1 MREYVI
7 SFPYSK
13 PNKPLPIWKVLKGSI
28 VLQYFEMEYGH
39 GAPRGFIIRSAKD
52 SPYYI
57 EPITVELTLRKDG
70 KAYGPHYLGYSVDT
84 SKVKLELVP
93 MPGLGEE
100 SPIKFISV
108 ALHYLGPG
116 NDGDDDDDRF
126 PVQPIPMWPEK
137 KKRDFSGRNP
147 VREHPTS
154 VRRTEKQE
162 CVVE

>member
-1 MREYVI
+1 MRQYAI
-7 SFPYSK
+7 SFPCSK
-13 PNKPLPIWKVLKGSI
+13 PGNPLPIWKVLKGCI
-28 VLQYFEMEYGH
+28 VLQYFEMESGH

-52 SPYYI
+52 SPYCI
-57 EPITVELTLRKDG
+57 EPITVELTLDKDG

-126 PVQPIPMWPEK
+126 PVQPIPMWPGK
-137 KKRDFSGRNP
+137 KKRDFSGRRTHKGLP
-147 VREHPTS
+147 AS
-154 VRRTEKQE
+154 VRRTEKLE